1 VHHKEVDLSSVE
13 IRQRFIQSTFNI
25 IRMIVVA
32 PEFGG
37 EGDLLTSDAVDFD
50 AMPDL
55 LLDPCGINQRE
66 AC

>member
-13 IRQRFIQSTFNI
+13 TCQRFIQSTFNI

-37 EGDLLTSDAVDFD
+37 EGDLLTSD
-50 AMPDL
+50 L
-55 LLDPCGINQRE
+55 LLDPWGIHQRE